1 MEHDQSSYFCRNPDN
16 FCWGPAPV
24 GPTLVTGLRAVETIN
39 CLERRPINQKVKM
52 RPPKNASV
60 VSVAENLKY
69 SPVYTIVLCLVAI
82 RFCRAILCI
91 RGTSHGWPSLFSS
104 GLTPRIPR
112 TSEHIRFFTFSF
124 FLVSNFFFVFAFARW
139 IKRTLKQLIASYRK
153 YSA

>member
-24 GPTLVTGLRAVETIN
+24 DPTLVTGLRAVETIN
-39 CLERRPINQKVKM
+39 CFERRPINQKVKM

-82 RFCRAILCI
+82 RFTARCYASAVLAMD
-91 RGTSHGWPSLFSS
+91 
-104 GLTPRIPR
+104 GLP
-112 TSEHIRFFTFSF
+112 F
-124 FLVSNFFFVFAFARW
+124 FL
-139 IKRTLKQLIASYRK
+139 QD
-153 YSA
+153 